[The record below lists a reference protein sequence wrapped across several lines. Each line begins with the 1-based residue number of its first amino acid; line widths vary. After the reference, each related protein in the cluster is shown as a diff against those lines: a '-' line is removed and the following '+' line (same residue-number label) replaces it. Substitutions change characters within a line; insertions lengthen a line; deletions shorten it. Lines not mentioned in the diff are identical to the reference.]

1 MEKNQNEQEVVNK
14 LDSIVRRQEH
24 LDRQLE
30 HILRLI
36 QGDEMIN
43 KIRPTGLINDI
54 KEIRQKLDNVHEQTA
69 GVTNWWN
76 ERGKRKYII
85 DINLVTWG
93 KVILWIITVAGAVGG
108 FLAWL
113 NKHLPK

>member
-1 MEKNQNEQEVVNK
+1 MEKSENEKEVVTK
-14 LDSIVRRQEH
+14 LDRLVRKQEH
-24 LDRQLE
+24 LDKQLE

-43 KIRPTGLINDI
+43 KIRPTGLIHDVKNISFRLENMHQETRDI
-54 KEIRQKLDNVHEQTA
+54 M
-69 GVTNWWN
+69 NWWS

-93 KVILWIITVAGAVGG
+93 KVILWIIAVAGAVGG
-108 FLAWL
+108 FFAWL
-113 NKHLPK
+113 KKYGIL